1 MANVR
6 LAITE
11 RAAQGIESESRPGG
25 KTNTWG
31 IRMLVNHM
39 HGNIVLVMLDLFTS
53 PIVCNT
59 KLTL

>member
-11 RAAQGIESESRPGG
+11 REAQGIESESRPGG
-25 KTNTWG
+25 KTRTWG

-39 HGNIVLVMLDLFTS
+39 HGSIVIIMIAVFTS
-53 PIVCNT
+53 LIVCNT
-59 KLTL
+59 KLT

>member
-1 MANVR
+1 MANFR

-11 RAAQGIESESRPGG
+11 REAQGIESESRLGG

-31 IRMLVNHM
+31 TRMLVNHM
-39 HGNIVLVMLDLFTS
+39 HGNSVLIGIAVFISL
-53 PIVCNT
+53 VGCNT

>member
-11 RAAQGIESESRPGG
+11 REAQGIESESRPGG

-31 IRMLVNHM
+31 TRMLVNYM
-39 HGNIVLVMLDLFTS
+39 HGNSVIIGIAVFISLVG
-53 PIVCNT
+53 CNT

>member
-11 RAAQGIESESRPGG
+11 REAQGIESQSRPGG
-25 KTNTWG
+25 KTSKWG
-31 IRMLVNHM
+31 TRMLVNHM
-39 HGNIVLVMLDLFTS
+39 HGNSVIIGIAVFISLVG
-53 PIVCNT
+53 CNT

>member
-11 RAAQGIESESRPGG
+11 REAQGIESESRLGG
-25 KTNTWG
+25 KTSKWG
-31 IRMLVNHM
+31 TRMLVNHM
-39 HGNIVLVMLDLFTS
+39 HGNIVISMIGVFITL
-53 PIVCNT
+53 IVCNT